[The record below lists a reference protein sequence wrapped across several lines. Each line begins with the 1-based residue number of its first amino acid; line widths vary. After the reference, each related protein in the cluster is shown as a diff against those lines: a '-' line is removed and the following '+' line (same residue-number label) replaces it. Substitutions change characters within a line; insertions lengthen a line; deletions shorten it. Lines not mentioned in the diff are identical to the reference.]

1 MTEDDPADA
10 VVLTERRE
18 TILELVVDHYVQTA
32 EPVSSR
38 ALVTQHHLNVS
49 TATIRNELARL
60 EEDGYVTHPY
70 TSAGRIPSHL
80 GYRHYVEA
88 LMAEEPIGV
97 AEQRT
102 IEHQLHQVLGGLD
115 EWLSL
120 AATILATHVSNV
132 AVVTRPRSIATRLKH
147 AQLVELGGET
157 ALLVAVLDDG
167 RVVQRIIALD
177 GPESQLR
184 LAERA
189 ARLNAR
195 LADTSAEAI
204 REAAAGLVDAED
216 ERIGRAIAD
225 MIDEHRIAAET
236 YLDGVRLVLNQPEF
250 ADADRMLDAV
260 EHLDTYRVRGLIETT
275 ADVAVGGTRVLI
287 GQELGD
293 HDMDGWSVIV
303 SGYGA
308 SEGAAGHVAVLGPMR
323 MDYRRTV
330 PRVRYVA
337 QLMGQLLHEVQSA

>member
-1 MTEDDPADA
+1 M
-10 VVLTERRE
+10 VLTERRE
-18 TILELVVDHYVQTA
+18 SILQMVVDHYVQTA

-38 ALVTQHHLNVS
+38 ALVSQHQLGVS
-49 TATIRNELARL
+49 SATIRNELARL

-88 LMAEEPIGV
+88 LMAEEPIGSD
-97 AEQRT
+97 EQRT

-132 AVVTRPRSIATRLKH
+132 AVVTRPRSVTTSLKH
-147 AQLVELGGET
+147 AQLVELGGES

-167 RVVQRIIALD
+167 RVVQRIITLEM
-177 GPESQLR
+177 PESQAR

-195 LADTSAEAI
+195 LADAAADSI
-204 REAAAGLVDAED
+204 RETVAGLDDEED
-216 ERIGRAIAD
+216 ERIGIAIAD
-225 MIDEHRIAAET
+225 MIDEHRIAEET
-236 YLDGVRLVLNQPEF
+236 YVDGVRLVLNQPEF
-250 ADADRMLDAV
+250 SDADRMLDAV
-260 EHLDTYRVRGLIETT
+260 EHLDAYRVRGLIETT
-275 ADVAVGGTRVLI
+275 AGVNVGATRVLI

-293 HDMDGWSVIV
+293 HAMAGWSVIV
-303 SGYGA
+303 SGYGE
-308 SEGAAGHVAVLGPMR
+308 SEGAAGRVAVLGPMR

>member
-1 MTEDDPADA
+1 M
-10 VVLTERRE
+10 VLTKRRE
-18 TILELVVDHYVQTA
+18 SILEMVVDQYVQTA

-38 ALVTQHHLNVS
+38 ALASEHDLGVS
-49 TATIRNELARL
+49 SATIRNELARL
-60 EEDGYVTHPY
+60 ERDGYVTHPH

-88 LMAEEPIGV
+88 LMAEEPIGPD
-97 AEQRT
+97 EQRT

-120 AATILATHVSNV
+120 AATILATRVSNV
-132 AVVTRPRSIATRLKH
+132 AVVTRPRSMTTTLKH
-147 AQLVELGGET
+147 AQLVELGGDS

-167 RVVQRIIALD
+167 RVMQRIITLD
-177 GPESQLR
+177 APESQTR

-195 LADTSAEAI
+195 LADRGADGI
-204 REAAAGLVDAED
+204 RELAAELTDNED
-216 ERIGRAIAD
+216 NRIGVAIAD
-225 MIDEHRIAAET
+225 MVDEHRITEET
-236 YLDGVRLVLNQPEF
+236 YVDGVRLVLNQPEF
-250 ADADRMLDAV
+250 SDADRMLDAV
-260 EHLDTYRVRGLIETT
+260 EHLDAYRVRGLIETT
-275 ADVAVGGTRVLI
+275 AGVGVGSTRVLI

-293 HDMDGWSVIV
+293 LEMDGWSVIV
-303 SGYGA
+303 SGYGESA
-308 SEGAAGHVAVLGPMR
+308 GAAGHVAVVGPMR

-337 QLMGQLLHEVQSA
+337 ELMGQLLHEVQSA